1 MHDKCDFWEI
11 SYIFRRL
18 EIPLDLKV
26 KLNFR
31 RTEICVWNLL
41 KTYPENGRN
50 LDSTSTSVKVNFVDL
65 NYSAIHRYYQFL
77 S

>member
-11 SYIFRRL
+11 SYIFGRL

-31 RTEICVWNLL
+31 RTGMCVEFV
-41 KTYPENGRN
+41 ENFIPKM
-50 LDSTSTSVKVNFVDL
+50 V
-65 NYSAIHRYYQFL
+65 AI
-77 S
+77 